1 MKLPTLKGEHS
12 CKFTEL
18 SLKTNWNANLSWLI
32 PWGCCITYNVSLG
45 SLYHKIHLYYV
56 HV

>member
-32 PWGCCITYNVSLG
+32 PWGCRVSLD